1 MIAPI
6 PPVGSTTPT
15 TLGVNPSDFQMP
27 GIEDVTGPAKTT
39 DTGQG
44 FGAMLEKAIGNLNQ
58 LQTDATQQSQA
69 LATGQAQNIDQVV
82 MAVEKASLSLELA
95 AQVRNK
101 AVEAYQDIF
110 RMQV

>member
-6 PPVGSTTPT
+6 PPVGSTTPS
-15 TLGVNPSDFQMP
+15 LGVNPSDFQMP
-27 GIEDVTGPAKTT
+27 GIEDVTGPAKAA
-39 DTGQG
+39 DPGQG
-44 FGAMLEKAIGNLNQ
+44 FGAMLEKAIGNLTQ
-58 LQTDATQQSQA
+58 LQNDATQQSQA

-95 AQVRNK
+95 SQVRNK